1 MKIRK
6 SFVFTAFLAL
16 VLCSIC
22 LDLSAKPSNTEK
34 KTMTKVVQT
43 AGRDNL
49 GSFAPEFAHFND
61 DVLFGENWNNQDITC
76 KLLWYSADLSTLTGL
91 ILFIRYVLLDIV
103 LRAIEFLIIY
113 IVYEY
118 KTLIQQ
124 SESPW
129 NYSNHQ
135 TVYLLPTGYGFAS
148 LPSSRFALCAEHSV
162 FLNS

>member
-1 MKIRK
+1 M
-6 SFVFTAFLAL
+6 
-16 VLCSIC
+16 
-22 LDLSAKPSNTEK
+22 
-34 KTMTKVVQT
+34 QT
-43 AGRDNL
+43 AMKAEKPRKQAISGRFWA
-49 GSFAPEFAHFND
+49 GRTYRGRIKD
-61 DVLFGENWNNQDITC
+61 DHKI
-76 KLLWYSADLSTLTGL
+76 
-91 ILFIRYVLLDIV
+91 DIV